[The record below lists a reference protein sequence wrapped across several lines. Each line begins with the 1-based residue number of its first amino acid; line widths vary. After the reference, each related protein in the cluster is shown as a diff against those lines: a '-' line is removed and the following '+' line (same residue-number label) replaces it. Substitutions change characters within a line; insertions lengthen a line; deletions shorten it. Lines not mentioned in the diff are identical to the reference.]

1 MRDNL
6 PFDDFVKKQFNAYSP
21 VVPGHILENIISAKR
36 KSKPKGFW
44 MNMFRG
50 SNLLIFGLIL
60 FIGGGTSYFLLSSD
74 RDNSSAK
81 NIVTPK
87 SISSSQ
93 TVNTSPEKNL
103 SEDKPTSPGYESA
116 TSSNKFVEEEKN
128 ITDVISDEISITP
141 GNSSNRNNIYTLS
154 NRKRGIKNADDNKDN
169 AADQI
174 NKNGLSIA
182 EDNKELTNTKLFS
195 PFRFNNARELS
206 GTGTLDAEIK
216 LPDCPAI
223 EKDAAGNKKYWEVYA
238 GPDYA
243 FESYKSYDDTASIN
257 YLQKRKASTK
267 FASAFSAGV
276 RYTKVFNNGTS
287 V

>member
-6 PFDDFVKKQFNAYSP
+6 PFDDFVKRQFDDYSP
-21 VVPGHILENIISAKR
+21 VVPGHILENIVAAKR

-74 RDNSSAK
+74 SDNSSAK

-116 TSSNKFVEEEKN
+116 TSSDKFVEEEKN

-169 AADQI
+169 AADEI

-182 EDNKELTNTKLFS
+182 EDNKELTNITNINS
-195 PFRFNNARELS
+195 IYP
-206 GTGTLDAEIK
+206 TGLKFKE
-216 LPDCPAI
+216 
-223 EKDAAGNKKYWEVYA
+223 
-238 GPDYA
+238 
-243 FESYKSYDDTASIN
+243 
-257 YLQKRKASTK
+257 RKITVS
-267 FASAFSAGV
+267 S
-276 RYTKVFNNGTS
+276 
-287 V
+287 